1 MDINIHSTHGRLNT
15 ALFIKTV
22 PSMHTLLMDTIYIS
36 LSTQVAE
43 GTVFRNSRLVQ
54 GDLKTNKIHIE
65 KF

>member
-1 MDINIHSTHGRLNT
+1 
-15 ALFIKTV
+15 
-22 PSMHTLLMDTIYIS
+22 MHTLLMDSIYLS

-43 GTVFRNSRLVQ
+43 GTVFRNTRLVQ